1 MMKIV
6 IVIGQEK
13 RVKGIKRVKE
23 KWRSKR
29 MRRYPGSAHGRTLK
43 SRRVS
48 EGGWEKKKKESE
60 VEEKKI

>member
-1 MMKIV
+1 MKIV

-13 RVKGIKRVKE
+13 RVKGIRGVKE

-48 EGGWEKKKKESE
+48 GGKKKK
-60 VEEKKI
+60 KRKGK